1 MKKTLKWMM
10 VGCLF
15 AMGAQA
21 GTVWNETFSALL
33 AWDDEFTPVSM
44 WDDDFSGALSSN
56 WTVFTQGA
64 GASVTHTNSTMVLDT
79 GGPNTTRQAAVSTT
93 TDETGTVSNFNGAA
107 LYNFY
112 DHQVSTRFDI
122 ASITGSNATKRNVF
136 YFSIGD
142 DAGGNYMPMDG
153 VIDDGIGFVI
163 EQVTASPYW
172 RIMYTTSDGGV
183 GTGSVVANLSGVP
196 SAITYTLHGTDATIQ
211 MEGATITAVGSA
223 GSGTVGGS
231 NLTATVA
238 DFSANISGYTLA
250 YGAYNRGDVAEQTVV
265 TLDNVS
271 VGVGGGLNENW
282 TVKENG
288 SGASVSQP
296 GTTMVLDTGDTG
308 GGRQAVVSTTTDET
322 GTMST
327 YNGEKL
333 YNFYKHPVQARFD
346 IDSFTG
352 GATPGRSV
360 FFCSIGYDSDGNYM
374 PQSTLLDDGISFVI
388 ERTSGAPYWRLMRTK
403 MVSGAETSDALGTLN
418 GYPTAITYAMDGT
431 NVTITIEG
439 TTFGFVP
446 PANATQ
452 ISSTQIQTTV
462 DDISANLTEYVLA
475 YGAHNRGMVSTG
487 TVVAVDAFSV
497 EIDGGLNENWAAYT
511 AGAGAG
517 STQTG
522 GQLVM
527 DTGVAAGSARAGLFT
542 ASDETGAVTTFNG
555 AQLYDFY
562 DHLVKARFEIDSIDG
577 VSPEG
582 NKRNVFY
589 CTIGEDASDNYLA
602 QNTVLDDGICVSLE
616 QLNVTT
622 SNEYWRFTIVAS
634 QGSSTIEGGWAA
646 DISGVPTAIDLTFNG
661 GQVVVEM
668 EGAVVTVPGDEIGE
682 SVTNGTT
689 IVANFTNDLSSAIG
703 TYNLAYA
710 AHNRATVT
718 EKTVVTLNALNISV
732 ETQTYTTWA
741 ESWGVDIG
749 SETNDYDGDYVDNL
763 GEYGLGGDPTDPA
776 DKGMY
781 STSVDGSDMV
791 YVHALHSSD
800 PNLVYWL
807 ETTDN
812 LVHPNWTNIGY
823 TVVNTNVTG
832 ETYDHVTNTV
842 STTADDQTFIRLR
855 IQNN

>member
-1 MKKTLKWMM
+1 M
-10 VGCLF
+10 VGFLVVLS
-15 AMGAQA
+15 AQA
-21 GTVWNETFSALL
+21 GTVWDESFSALP
-33 AWDDEFTPVSM
+33 AWDDDFAPVSM
-44 WDDDFSGALSSN
+44 WEDDFSGSLSSN
-56 WTVFTQGA
+56 WTVFTQGPA
-64 GASVTHTNSTMVLDT
+64 ASVTHSNSTMVLDSGDEN
-79 GGPNTTRQAAVSTT
+79 GGRQAAVNTT
-93 TDETGTVSNFNGAA
+93 TDETGTVSNFNGEA

-112 DHQVSTRFDI
+112 DHQVSARFDI

-153 VIDDGIGFVI
+153 VIDDGIGYVI
-163 EQVTASPYW
+163 EQVTETPYW
-172 RIMYTTSDGGV
+172 RIQYVTSEGGV
-183 GTGSVVANLSGVP
+183 PGAGGVVANISGVP
-196 SAITYTLHGTDATIQ
+196 SAITYTLDGNNVTIQ
-211 MEGATITAVGSA
+211 MEGATITAVGSQ
-223 GSGTVGGS
+223 GNGTVGGS

-250 YGAYNRGDVAEQTVV
+250 YGAYNRGTVAEKTVV
-265 TLDNVS
+265 TLDDVS
-271 VGVGGGLNENW
+271 VDVGGGLNENW

-296 GTTMVLDTGDTG
+296 GTTMVLDTAGTG

-352 GATPGRSV
+352 GTTPGRSV

-388 ERTSGAPYWRLMRTK
+388 ERTAGAPYWRLMRTK

-439 TTFGFVP
+439 TTFAYVP
-446 PANATQ
+446 PADATS

-475 YGAHNRGMVSTG
+475 YGVHNRGTVSTG

-497 EIDGGLNENWAAYT
+497 EIGGGLNENWAAYT

-522 GQLVM
+522 GQLIM

-589 CTIGEDASDNYLA
+589 CTIGEDAGDNYLA
-602 QNTVLDDGICVSLE
+602 QNTVLDDGICIALE

-661 GQVVVEM
+661 GQIIVDM
-668 EGAVVTVPGDEIGE
+668 EGAVVTVPGDDIGE

-718 EKTVVTLNALNISV
+718 EKTVVTLNAMTVTV
-732 ETQTYTTWA
+732 EAKTYSTWA

-776 DKGMY
+776 DKGQ
-781 STSVDGSDMV
+781 TSVALDGTTLV
-791 YVHALHSSD
+791 YAHAQHSSD
-800 PNLVYWL
+800 GNLTYWL
-807 ETTDN
+807 ETTDDLLN
-812 LVHPNWTNIGY
+812 PSWTNIGY
-823 TVVNTNVTG
+823 SVVGTNVTG
-832 ETYDHVTNTV
+832 ETYDFVTNTV
-842 STTADDQTFIRLR
+842 PTDADQTFIRLR